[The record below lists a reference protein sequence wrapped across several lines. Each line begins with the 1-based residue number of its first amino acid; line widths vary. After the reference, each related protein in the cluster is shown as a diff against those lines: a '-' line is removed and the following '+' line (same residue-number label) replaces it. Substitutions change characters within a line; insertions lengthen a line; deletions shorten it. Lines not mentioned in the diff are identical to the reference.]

1 MAKKSNPSGTSKARE
16 GPPESI
22 FASAMSVVV
31 KILRNLFET
40 ILGQWPDL
48 VGTFYGVLLGGLA
61 TLAVVRWQIGEQR
74 RSREHEDKVFLALLV
89 EHVNREISQNVRVLR
104 DLIEAFGKSAV
115 ARIEMWDWAVTI
127 AHSFSQQAHDDLYRT
142 GLQRYLPSFF
152 EEAIRDAHA
161 NVFDVMNRVRQARA
175 QHIFNSSYRDDG
187 DVLNESLYRDTQ
199 DRLPDA
205 LAALEEADR
214 VVDSSNLPWTPAGG
228 GRPAPHARK
237 GLMRRAIGRMRGA
250 VSRS

>member
-1 MAKKSNPSGTSKARE
+1 
-16 GPPESI
+16 
-22 FASAMSVVV
+22 MSVVL

-40 ILGQWPDL
+40 VLGQWPDL

-61 TLAVVRWQIGEQR
+61 TLGVVRWQIAEER
-74 RSREHEDKVFLALLV
+74 RTREHEDKVFLALLV
-89 EHVNREISQNVRVLR
+89 EHVNREITQNVRVLD
-104 DLIEAFGKSAV
+104 DLIGAFGQSAV

-142 GLQRYLPSFF
+142 GLQRYLPPFF
-152 EEAIRDAHA
+152 EEAIRDAHG

-175 QHIFNSSYRDDG
+175 QHIFNSSYREEG
-187 DVLNESLYRDTQ
+187 DRLNETLYAETQ
-199 DRLPDA
+199 ARFPEA

-214 VVDSSNLPWTPAGG
+214 VVDSANLPWTHAADAGAR
-228 GRPAPHARK
+228 RPARRR
-237 GLMRRAIGRMRGA
+237 LRRALGRVKGA